1 MLAFAAATT
10 LYWAIRLPIIW
21 VNDHRAHRRRG
32 AGFKLVHGAGSR
44 VGRGRSVLRAGLDPG
59 ASGRARSGGA
69 RSPWASRRGARRVPS
84 LAPAPRR
91 GDRRPHRRAGPAASR
106 HPAGASARPHH
117 LARNADSV
125 VRRLE
130 AAARRVVDQYVGGR
144 EGRAAD
150 IEAGA
155 ARPAV
160 ELLADVRT
168 SSARC
173 DEACAGVPAEVWERP
188 TRGLGGDVSPA
199 AFLAFSRWREVEVH
213 HVDLGLGYEPSSW
226 PAELVERWLPHE
238 LGRLPGR
245 TEPAALLAWALG
257 RAEAPPLGDW

>member
-1 MLAFAAATT
+1 MSVPDVELAGCRASHQR
-10 LYWAIRLPIIW
+10 LDEAIAGLTDEQARQPSRLPGW
-21 VNDHRAHRRRG
+21 
-32 AGFKLVHGAGSR
+32 S
-44 VGRGRSVLRAGLDPG
+44 VGHVLT
-59 ASGRARSGGA
+59 
-69 RSPWASRRGARRVPS
+69 
-84 LAPAPRR
+84 
-91 GDRRPHRRAGPAASR
+91 
-106 HPAGASARPHH
+106 H

-130 AAARRVVDQYVGGR
+130 AAARGEVVDQYVGGR